1 MPLIDKKTLWSRV
14 KMEPRLG
21 MLLCSGLAV
30 LISILGHWSLELS
43 LEASIMAGL
52 AALMAIC
59 WVTEIVPIPVTSLFP
74 LVLFPLFGIA
84 DLEAVGANYGKP
96 VIFLFLG
103 GFLLALGL
111 QRSDVH
117 RRIALWIIV
126 KIGSQPARLVF
137 GFMLATA
144 LLSMWISNT
153 ATVLVMLPI
162 AMALLAESKQS
173 GSDPELVKNFALALM
188 LGIAYSADIGGM
200 ATPVGTPPNLVF
212 LELYSKL
219 VPGSP
224 SIGFGQWMILGL
236 PLSIVFLISGWF
248 MLTHFLFR
256 FPKSGLFS
264 ESNTIQKT
272 KLSLG
277 PLRRD
282 EILTVLIFIG
292 VALLWITGEDLQLG
306 DWKFSG
312 WRNLLQLE
320 MAGDASIAIAGACL
334 LFIIPSQDHPGET
347 LLTWKQTSEIPWG
360 LLLLFGGG
368 FALAG
373 GFQASGLS
381 NEIGNALTGLAGI
394 HPALLVVVVCVVI
407 TFLTEVTS
415 NTATTT
421 LILPILAEASD
432 TLGINPVLLMIP
444 ATLSASCAFM
454 MPVAS
459 PTQAIVFGSGYVPI
473 RQMVRAGIWFNL
485 LGIVLVTALF
495 LLLAGPVF
503 DARW

>member
-162 AMALLAESKQS
+162 AMALLAESKQN

-219 VPGSP
+219 VPGSS

-282 EILTVLIFIG
+282 EILTVLIF
-292 VALLWITGEDLQLG
+292 
-306 DWKFSG
+306 
-312 WRNLLQLE
+312 
-320 MAGDASIAIAGACL
+320 
-334 LFIIPSQDHPGET
+334 T
-347 LLTWKQTSEIPWG
+347 LK
-360 LLLLFGGG
+360 
-368 FALAG
+368 
-373 GFQASGLS
+373 
-381 NEIGNALTGLAGI
+381 
-394 HPALLVVVVCVVI
+394 
-407 TFLTEVTS
+407 
-415 NTATTT
+415 
-421 LILPILAEASD
+421 
-432 TLGINPVLLMIP
+432 
-444 ATLSASCAFM
+444 
-454 MPVAS
+454 
-459 PTQAIVFGSGYVPI
+459 
-473 RQMVRAGIWFNL
+473 
-485 LGIVLVTALF
+485 
-495 LLLAGPVF
+495 
-503 DARW
+503 

>member
-1 MPLIDKKTLWSRV
+1 MSLVDKKRLWSRA
-14 KMEPRLG
+14 KMDPRVGILVCCG
-21 MLLCSGLAV
+21 IASAAG
-30 LISILGHWSLELS
+30 SLGHFSLGLTAES
-43 LEASIMAGL
+43 SIMAGL
-52 AALMAIC
+52 AAFMAIC

-74 LVLFPLFGIA
+74 LVLFPIFGIA
-84 DLEAVGANYGKP
+84 DLDAVGANYGKP

-162 AMALLAESKQS
+162 AMALLAESQHN
-173 GSDPELVKNFALALM
+173 DAEPELLKNFALALM

-219 VPGSP
+219 VPESAP
-224 SIGFGQWMILGL
+224 IGFGQWMILGV
-236 PLSIVFLISGWF
+236 PLSGLFLISGWF
-248 MLTHFLFR
+248 LLTHFIFR
-256 FPKSGLFS
+256 FPKSDLFA
-264 ESNTIQKT
+264 ESNTIKNA
-272 KLSLG
+272 KSSLG

-282 EILTVLIFIG
+282 EVLSVMIFML

-334 LFIIPSQDHPGET
+334 LFIIPSKDHPGET

-368 FALAG
+368 FALAS

-394 HPALLVVVVCVVI
+394 HPALLVVVVCVVM

-421 LILPILAEASD
+421 LILPILAEASE

-485 LGIVLVTALF
+485 LGITLVAALF

-503 DARW
+503 DAPW